1 MRSSDVAGHH
11 TARFD
16 IDEDALEIGVD
27 VVVETVRSLAWAS
40 IPHRVRRTGY
50 TRVAPIH
57 TNMEQEVHEY
67 DGEDITV
74 SYDVKRCIHARECV
88 RGLPAVFD
96 PDERP
101 WIDPDAADAD
111 ALAEVITRCPTGA
124 LHFERKDG
132 GWEETV
138 PDENVIEVVA
148 DGPLYA
154 RGDVEIVDD
163 GETLLTDT
171 RVAFCRCGASGN
183 KPLCDNSHLDVD
195 FDASGTVTGEST
207 NEDPATGRLRVTPT
221 ANGPLHVEG
230 EFEIDGRDDGSIRG
244 DDAWLCRCGAS
255 ANKPFCD
262 GTHAEIGFT
271 TEDD

>member
-1 MRSSDVAGHH
+1 
-11 TARFD
+11 
-16 IDEDALEIGVD
+16 
-27 VVVETVRSLAWAS
+27 
-40 IPHRVRRTGY
+40 
-50 TRVAPIH
+50 
-57 TNMEQEVHEY
+57 MEQEVHEY

-96 PDERP
+96 PDRRP
-101 WIDPDAADAD
+101 WIVPDEADAD
-111 ALAEVITRCPTGA
+111 DLAEVITRCPTGA

-132 GWEETV
+132 GREETT
-138 PDENVIEVVA
+138 PDENAIEVVA

-154 RGDVEIVDD
+154 RGEIEVVTED
-163 GETLLTDT
+163 GSELLSDT

-195 FDASGTVTGEST
+195 FEAAGTVTGEST
-207 NEDPATGRLRVTPT
+207 DEDSATGRLRVTPT

-230 EFEIDGRDDGSIRG
+230 GFEIGGGDDGSTYRD
-244 DDAWLCRCGAS
+244 DDAWLCRCGES
-255 ANKPFCD
+255 ANRPFCD

-271 TEDD
+271 TGDD